1 MKTIGILLAAALAP
15 AAVGF
20 TPGGPV
26 SPSGAPATV
35 DLPASQHMKNVGGSD
50 GAGLCV
56 FTSVEHSARWQA
68 IHQLDGFQNWMRRR
82 PGGGWPQKLDQMLER
97 YCAERRVELPPYIQ
111 HTGGDESFLRLA
123 LKTDRFP
130 CVTYAGRDDFYR
142 SRIAH
147 MVNLAHLDDSVA
159 AIVDNNRPGVWLW
172 MTRDEFLYRW
182 RDMQGG
188 WAVVFLDAPPP
199 PHPEAKAQ
207 AFDALPC
214 DGGCICGDKCKCKPG
229 DCPAK
234 CPVAF
239 GQNCVGPSWGVP
251 MSAGRPTPMPAAA
264 PGSDYQWQQVGPS
277 AWGWVQRGPY
287 EWGAGPDGVWQW
299 RLAAP
304 QAAVA
309 PQPQAVGGV
318 ENYGVDLSKLAGAPK
333 YSFRGVPIDE
343 RQVQSLFGAPRG
355 SPLADDSDRWHLSIV
370 GDEWFRSVVE
380 SHVAKLPADVRAKL
394 LVKNYGVGEWPV
406 AHYKLPLGVSLR
418 KPSAARVSADVGAVA
433 AADYSPAALEKLLQT
448 RGGPMPAVEPMPQPK
463 PDEPAQ
469 PQPVPPAPLKLPP
482 LNEILPWILA
492 AVVAWFALRRK

>member
-1 MKTIGILLAAALAP
+1 MKTLGILIAAALAP
-15 AAVGF
+15 ATVAF

-26 SPSGAPATV
+26 SPAGAPATV

-68 IHQLDGFQNWMRRR
+68 VRELDGFQAWMRRR
-82 PGGGWPQKLDQMLER
+82 PGGGWPEKLDQMLER
-97 YCAERRVELPPYIQ
+97 FCAEKRVELPPYIQ
-111 HTGGDESFLRLA
+111 HNGGDESFLRLA

-229 DCPAK
+229 ECPAK
-234 CPVAF
+234 CPVQRQAF
-239 GQNCVGPSWGVP
+239 GQCQGGSCEPQP
-251 MSAGRPTPMPAAA
+251 AGRP
-264 PGSDYQWQQVGPS
+264 V
-277 AWGWVQRGPY
+277 Y
-287 EWGAGPDGVWQW
+287 ETEHYVWRPNAEGVWQW
-299 RLAAP
+299 H
-304 QAAVA
+304 
-309 PQPQAVGGV
+309 
-318 ENYGVDLSKLAGAPK
+318 ENYGVDLSKLAGSPK

-355 SPLADDSDRWHLSIV
+355 GPLADDSDRWHLTCV
-370 GDEWFRSVVE
+370 GDDGFRAKVLAD
-380 SHVAKLPADVRAKL
+380 VAKLPADVKAKL
-394 LVKNYGVGEWPV
+394 LVKDYGVGEWPV

-433 AADYSPAALEKLLQT
+433 AAAYNSAELEKLLQT
-448 RGGPMPAVEPMPQPK
+448 RGGPMPAVEPMPK

-469 PQPVPPAPLKLPP
+469 PQPAPPAPAPLKLPP
-482 LNEILPWILA
+482 LGEILPWILA